1 MNCFYFFFVFFFLF
15 FQDTIINLSHIQQF
29 VLRTGTQTH
38 LSTQEFRQSPSHAY
52 IINILLYDQSYLI
65 PCTHNI
71 YSVYWPHGTYFAI
84 HLFPIST
91 DLFFYI
97 LVYIICFNKDFFFF
111 FFTSNQDTRLNYF
124 NEYLICFL
132 FFLLIFLPVIL
143 VFLVIFYVFL

>member
-1 MNCFYFFFVFFFLF
+1 M
-15 FQDTIINLSHIQQF
+15 
-29 VLRTGTQTH
+29 LRTGTQTH

-111 FFTSNQDTRLNYF
+111 FTSNQDTRLNYF

-132 FFLLIFLPVIL
+132 FFFINFLTCNFSFFGYIL
-143 VFLVIFYVFL
+143 CFFCDGDKQSSESGLAKRHTK

>member
-1 MNCFYFFFVFFFLF
+1 M
-15 FQDTIINLSHIQQF
+15 
-29 VLRTGTQTH
+29 LRTGTQTH

-97 LVYIICFNKDFFFF
+97 LVYTICFNKDFFFF
-111 FFTSNQDTRLNYF
+111 LTSNQDTRLNYF